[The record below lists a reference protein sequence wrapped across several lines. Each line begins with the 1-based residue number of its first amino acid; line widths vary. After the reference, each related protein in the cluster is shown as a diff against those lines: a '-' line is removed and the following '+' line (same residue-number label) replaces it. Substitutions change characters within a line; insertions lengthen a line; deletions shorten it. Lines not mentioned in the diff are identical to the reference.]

1 MRNPIYAPHIFARV
15 VIARSGFCCRT
26 MFGAKTARHDKLHIR
41 YRYAMQW
48 FVLSVAFFCGLMVL
62 LPASLNA
69 AGAADGIAQ
78 NAPRALTLRDAAG
91 KIERGVLEKLQK
103 GQTTRALI
111 VMAEQAD
118 LSAAENLPT
127 KQAKGAFVFTTL
139 RETAQRT
146 QAGVRA
152 DLQRRGVTYRAYIAA
167 NVIAVEQL
175 DAPLAVQLAA
185 RPEVGRLA
193 ADPDVKFAE
202 PVSMEPSV
210 EIARA
215 VEWNIQKIGANKLW
229 AEKIRGKGIV
239 VANQDTGVEWDHP
252 ALKKKYRGY
261 TKATDTVNHDYNWWD
276 AIHSSIGGGSN
287 PCGYNSAA
295 PCDDTDHGTHTM
307 GTIVGSTRTDKI
319 GVAPGAKWIAC
330 RNMDNGVGRP
340 STYIEC
346 FDFFLA
352 PWDSTGNNPDPNQA
366 PDVVSNSWGCP
377 PSEQCAADSL
387 RIATRSLR
395 AAGIFVSVSAG
406 NAGSNCSTISD
417 PSSIYNAS
425 TTVGAT
431 DSGDNLASFSSRGP
445 VTVDA
450 SNRRKPDISA
460 PGVNVRSSVT
470 GGGYSKLSGT
480 SMAAPHVAGAVA
492 LLWQAKP
499 SLRGNVGTTEQV
511 LFQAANRNVKTGNQ
525 NCGGTNKNDIP
536 NNLFGYGRLD
546 VWKAFQQAP

>member
-1 MRNPIYAPHIFARV
+1 MRHVLSSV
-15 VIARSGFCCRT
+15 VALV
-26 MFGAKTARHDKLHIR
+26 M
-41 YRYAMQW
+41 
-48 FVLSVAFFCGLMVL
+48 FVLVITG
-62 LPASLNA
+62 SLNA
-69 AGAADGIAQ
+69 ASAADEIAQ
-78 NAPRALTLRDAAG
+78 NATRALTLRAVAG

-103 GQTTRALI
+103 GASTRALI

-118 LSAAENLPT
+118 VSAADKLPT
-127 KQAKGAFVFTTL
+127 KQAKGAFVFKTL
-139 RETAQRT
+139 RDTAQRT
-146 QAGVRA
+146 QARARA
-152 DLQRRGVTYRAYIAA
+152 DLERRGVAYRAYIVA

-175 DAPLAVQLAA
+175 DAPLAAQLAA

-193 ADPDVKFAE
+193 ADPDVRFAE
-202 PVSMEPSV
+202 PVATAPSA
-210 EIARA
+210 ESAQA
-215 VEWNIQKIGANKLW
+215 LEWNVQKIGADKVW

-261 TKATDTVNHDYNWWD
+261 AKGTQTVNHNYNWWD

-307 GTIVGSTRTDKI
+307 GTIVGGTRTDKI

-387 RIATRSLR
+387 KTATHNLR

-406 NAGSNCSTISD
+406 NAGSNCATISD

-431 DSGDNLASFSSRGP
+431 DGGDNLASFSSRGP
-445 VTVDA
+445 ITIDS

-460 PGVNVRSSVT
+460 PGVNVRSSVP
-470 GGGYSKLSGT
+470 GDGYAKMSGT

-499 SLRGNVGTTEQV
+499 FLRGDVRATEKL
-511 LFQAANRNVKTGNQ
+511 LFQTAYRNVQAGNQ
-525 NCGGTNKNDIP
+525 NCGGTDKNDIP

-546 VWKAFQQAP
+546 VSKAYQQAP